1 MSRAPFSTVRIR
13 YRAADVFLTEG
24 QYLMGRS
31 ASCQIVLDHPRV
43 SRKHARLTVEAEKVV
58 LEDLGSV
65 NGVYVNGE
73 RIVIPQLLKDGDSIV
88 VGGEQLELHI
98 EGAPPV
104 APDRQT
110 QHGLDS
116 IPPAP
121 PSTRWDAVT
130 GGVGT
135 QKADVFEL
143 VGKIA
148 DRSLAEGRP
157 DEAENLLR
165 SHLAKVL
172 EQAKRTGEVADSTRQ
187 SSIHYALELALAVK
201 SPRWITY
208 TIDLLAHCR
217 VLLPEA
223 LARDIQSAMTR
234 VPGVQ
239 ADRLDAYLH
248 ALSLLENSLEKSQA
262 IARVEGLKRAAAGIR

>member
-1 MSRAPFSTVRIR
+1 MSRAPLSTVRIR
-13 YRAADVFLTEG
+13 YRSADVLLTEG

-43 SRKHARLTVEAEKVV
+43 SRKHARLTVEQGKIV

-73 RIVIPQLLKDGDSIV
+73 RIVIPHVLASGDHVV
-88 VGGEQLELHI
+88 VGGEQLEVHI
-98 EGAPPV
+98 EGAQPT

-110 QHGLDS
+110 QHGIDS

-130 GGVGT
+130 GGTGT

-148 DRSLAEGRP
+148 DRSLAEGRAE
-157 DEAENLLR
+157 EAENLLR

-172 EQAKRTGEVADSTRQ
+172 EQAKRTGHVADNTRQ
-187 SSIHYALELALAVK
+187 SAIHYALELALAVK
-201 SPRWITY
+201 SSRWIAY
-208 TIDLLAHCR
+208 TIDVLANCR

-234 VPGVQ
+234 VPGVEVE
-239 ADRLDAYLH
+239 RLDAYLH
-248 ALSLLENSLEKSQA
+248 ALSLLENSLEKAQT